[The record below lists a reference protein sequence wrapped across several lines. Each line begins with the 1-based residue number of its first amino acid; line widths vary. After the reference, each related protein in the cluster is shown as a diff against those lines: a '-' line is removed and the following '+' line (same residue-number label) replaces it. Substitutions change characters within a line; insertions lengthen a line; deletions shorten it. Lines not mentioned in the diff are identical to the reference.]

1 MAGDEELQAAI
12 LEETIKEVSK
22 AGNPELVNE
31 ILHNLGEIGVEGKMG
46 NVFAIDPERD
56 EDLIPLYS
64 TFDGTVSLVPKVMAP
79 KMLRKRIPRIPEA
92 PREKWGT
99 LAFNLA
105 RPADAPVRNRLL
117 CDLHPKN
124 AKREWLDEIG
134 LGGRFCPKDN
144 LSSNYEVQRHR
155 RLYHKD
161 EDSQIVQA
169 ETRLREDE
177 VREYQKNIAQILAS
191 QVKGGGNA
199 K

>member
-1 MAGDEELQAAI
+1 MAGDDELQAAI
-12 LEETIKEVSK
+12 LEETMKEVTK

-56 EDLIPLYS
+56 EDMIALYS
-64 TFDGTVSLVPKVMAP
+64 TFDGTVSMVPKVMAP

-99 LAFNLA
+99 LAFSLA
-105 RPADAPVRNRLL
+105 VPKDVPVRSKLL
-117 CDLHPKN
+117 CDLNPKN
-124 AKREWLDEIG
+124 AKREWLDSIG
-134 LGGRFCPKDN
+134 LGGRFCSKDN
-144 LSSNYEVQRHR
+144 LSSVYEVQRHR

-161 EDSQIVQA
+161 EDVQITQA
-169 ETRLREDE
+169 EALEREAE
-177 VREYQKNIAQILAS
+177 VREYQKNIAAILAS
-191 QVKGGGNA
+191 QVKGGANA